1 MPSLTRAQL
10 KALFHDQRDR
20 LYRMLLRL
28 CGNAQD
34 AEDLLQET
42 FLVVW
47 RKRAQFEGRG
57 APEGFLRTTAMR
69 LFLNTRQAAAARPST
84 GASLDEADQRP
95 DPAQPSPSQS
105 LTNQDALRFLVARI
119 DEGLDSLAPEAR
131 EAFVLFRYEN
141 LSIKEIAEL
150 TGVPPK
156 TVETRLR
163 RATLVL
169 ADKLRPFHYLLPAS

>member
-1 MPSLTRAQL
+1 MPSLSRAQL
-10 KALFHDQRDR
+10 KALFDDQRDR

-28 CGNAQD
+28 SGNAQD

-47 RKRAQFEGRG
+47 RKHDRFEGRG

-69 LFLNTRQAAAARPST
+69 LFLNTRQAAAARPRTAT
-84 GASLDEADQRP
+84 GLDEAADRP
-95 DPAQPSPSQS
+95 DPAQPNPSQQ
-105 LTNQDALRFLVARI
+105 LTRQDALRFLHARI

-131 EAFVLFRYEN
+131 EAFVLFRYEG
-141 LSIKEIAEL
+141 LSVKEIAEL
-150 TGVPPK
+150 TGVPTK

-163 RATLVL
+163 RATLAL
-169 ADKLRPFHYLLPAS
+169 AEKLRPFHSLLPAS